1 MYNARAGANAG
12 TVPVSR
18 LTRLHPRFNTPVVAT
33 LAVALPGA
41 VFAYF
46 FDIESLLGITGVIVA
61 AVYLLLAVGALAARR
76 TPHAGWKM
84 PLWPL
89 APVVV
94 IIALTYAVSQSAP
107 MDLVITAGIVVAALG
122 YEVLYLRPRRD
133 TRFLVDARE
142 DR

>member
-1 MYNARAGANAG
+1 MAI
-12 TVPVSR
+12 
-18 LTRLHPRFNTPVVAT
+18 
-33 LAVALPGA
+33 PGA
-41 VFAYF
+41 VLAYLV
-46 FDIESLLGITGVIVA
+46 DIESLLGVTAVMVA

-94 IIALTYAVSQSAP
+94 IAALTYALSQSAAV
-107 MDLVITAGIVVAALG
+107 DLGITAGVVVAALA

-133 TRFLVDARE
+133 TRFLVDARD

>member
-1 MYNARAGANAG
+1 M
-12 TVPVSR
+12 
-18 LTRLHPRFNTPVVAT
+18 AT

-61 AVYLLLAVGALAARR
+61 AVYLLLAAAALAARR
-76 TPHAGWKM
+76 TPHTGWKM

-89 APVVV
+89 PPVVV

-107 MDLVITAGIVVAALG
+107 VDLLITAGLVVAALG

-142 DR
+142 NR